1 MSKPVIAEAWVGML
15 PSMDGFEKGL
25 SSGIGAAA
33 GTAGVSGGAA
43 YGGAFLGAAKK
54 FILPALAVLGGAAL
68 LQGFATFA
76 QGAIEEASTLGESV
90 NAVNVVFGEA
100 SDSILALGDDSANAL
115 GLSRS
120 ELNSYAVQFS
130 AFTKTIA
137 GDGGDVAETFGDLT
151 TRGADFASVMNLEVS
166 EALGLF
172 QSGLAGET
180 EPLRRYG
187 IDLSAASVAAYA
199 AANGIGE
206 AGRELTEQEK
216 VLARYGSLMEQTS
229 LTQGDFANTSDSL
242 ANAQRRL
249 DAQWVNVQATLG
261 EALIPVAEMFVGIL
275 ADSMPV
281 VEQVAGLFSDLFKAL
296 FEGEDAGVAFKEF
309 ITAIQPALDEMALVF
324 QDELVPVMRDL
335 GVAFSEDL
343 LPALVDAAPELAKLA
358 ALGIE
363 LFTIWAT
370 GMLPALVKVGEFMAN
385 DLVAHIAVF
394 AHAIGWA
401 VDMFQEHTGRIGRG
415 IDVVKAWF
423 ADLPTSLRN
432 SLSSVGDAISAPF
445 KSGFNKVAR
454 MWNDTLG
461 GFSFSIPDIPGVP
474 NRGESFSFGKIPYLA
489 EGGIVTRPTLAM
501 LGDNRSA
508 TEAVIPLERADEFG
522 FGGNGRQI
530 IHIYGVPDAAGIA
543 PELSRIQYRGAA

>member
-1 MSKPVIAEAWVGML
+1 MSKPVIAEAWVGMM
-15 PSMDGFEKGL
+15 PSMDGFGRGL
-25 SSGIGAAA
+25 STAIGAAA
-33 GTAGVSGGAA
+33 GTAGTAGGAA
-43 YGGAFLGAAKK
+43 YSTAFLAGAKK
-54 FILPALAVLGGAAL
+54 FILPALAVLTGIGTAS
-68 LQGFATFA
+68 GFAQFA
-76 QGAIEEASTLGESV
+76 DAAVQEASTLGESV
-90 NAVNVVFGEA
+90 NAVEVVFGDA
-100 SDSILALGDDSANAL
+100 ADSVLALGENSANSL
-115 GLSRS
+115 GLSQKS
-120 ELNSYAVQFS
+120 LNSMAVQFS
-130 AFTKTIA
+130 SFAKTVA
-137 GDGGDVAETFGDLT
+137 GEGGDVATVIDDLT
-151 TRGADFASVMNLEVS
+151 TRGADFASVMDIDVS
-166 EALGLF
+166 EALGVF
-172 QSGLAGET
+172 QSALAGET
-180 EPLRRYG
+180 EPIRRYG
-187 IDLSAASVAAYA
+187 KDLSAATVEAYA
-199 AANGIGE
+199 LANGISDGTTAMTE
-206 AGRELTEQEK
+206 AQK
-216 VLARYGSLMEQTS
+216 VQARYGLLMQVTEEVA
-229 LTQGDFANTSDSL
+229 GDFANTSGSL

-249 DAQWVNVQATLG
+249 NESWVDVQATLG
-261 EALIPVAEMFVGIL
+261 TALIPVAEMFVGIL

-281 VEQVAGLFSDLFKAL
+281 LQQVATLVSDLFGAL

-363 LFTIWAT
+363 LFTVLASDL
-370 GMLPALVKVGEFMAN
+370 LPIAIKVAEFIGVEMVSRFAGLSAVIGWSVDVFRSWSTRVGEN
-385 DLVAHIAVF
+385 VETI
-394 AHAIGWA
+394 
-401 VDMFQEHTGRIGRG
+401 
-415 IDVVKAWF
+415 KNWF
-423 ADLPTSLRN
+423 SGLPTSLRN
-432 SLSSVGDAISAPF
+432 ALSSVGDAIAAPF
-445 KSGFNKVAR
+445 KSGFNKIAR
-454 MWNDTLG
+454 MWNDTVG